1 MRIVKSVSSARFFDR
16 KGRGARLAAQGTPIA
31 VATILASAL
40 GLLLACADHG
50 TPSPSPTAANA
61 SASNGATATSTDAT
75 SAANATASAPPGDP
89 AFTPASAPSPDGAA
103 VFAENCSVC
112 HSLPILGSLL
122 EQNRGRPP
130 GFVYD
135 ALTVGNMRRMG
146 SPLDDA
152 SRRAV
157 SEFFTGVAFDSPGAV
172 RDYRVSPRCEPGRT
186 AFDWSDLAYPSW
198 GRTPRNLRSLPD
210 GEGIARDAVAKLAVA
225 WVVAFPESSQLRS
238 QATAAGGA
246 LFVGS
251 HDGSVYALDQA
262 TGCTRWHFKAGT
274 EVRSAVTIDV
284 DAGGALGASAG
295 ERTPG
300 AVGSAAKPAVRA
312 VFGDRAANVYA
323 LDAETGAPLWKRS
336 VDPHLNASITG
347 SITAHGGKLFVPV
360 SSNDDINAMDPKYP
374 CCTHSGA
381 VVALDARTGEIL
393 WRTPTIAEAPRTTG
407 KTAIGT
413 ETRGPSGA
421 SIWNTPTVDE
431 KRGLLFVGTGN
442 NHSRPATAMSDSVL
456 ALALETGRIVWTYQA
471 QAQDAWNAACSFG
484 TRSSCPDP
492 EGPDTDFGGTTMLVD
507 VGGRDLLFAGQ
518 KAGILHALDPAT
530 GRLVWKKSIVR
541 GGPQGGIRYGM
552 ASREGVLFV
561 PAMVEGD
568 EQGEGR
574 AALPGLHALAAT
586 DGAVVWQTNGA
597 ELCAERRPCVGIVG
611 APPFATRDVVF
622 AAGVDGVVYALDRA
636 NGEVLWQLDTTMELT
651 TLRGGTTRGGG
662 IQGTAGPMVANG
674 RLFISSGYGQAQRPG
689 NALIAL
695 APR

>member
-1 MRIVKSVSSARFFDR
+1 MSEPSDAPASPSSSA
-16 KGRGARLAAQGTPIA
+16 
-31 VATILASAL
+31 S
-40 GLLLACADHG
+40 
-50 TPSPSPTAANA
+50 TAAA
-61 SASNGATATSTDAT
+61 GST
-75 SAANATASAPPGDP
+75 SAARSSAP
-89 AFTPASAPSPDGAA
+89 TPDGAA
-103 VFAENCSVC
+103 VFAEHCSVC

-157 SEFFTGVAFDSPGAV
+157 AEFFTGVRFDSPAAE
-172 RDYRVSPRCEPGRT
+172 RDYQVSPRCEPGQG

-198 GRTPRNLRSLPD
+198 GRTPRNLRALPD
-210 GEGIARDAVAKLAVA
+210 GEGIPRDRVSKLAVA

-284 DAGGALGASAG
+284 DAGSGGAG
-295 ERTPG
+295 
-300 AVGSAAKPAVRA
+300 AKPVVRA

-323 LDAETGAPLWKRS
+323 LDAETGARLWKQS
-336 VDPHLNASITG
+336 VDPHPNASITG
-347 SITAHGGKLFVPV
+347 SITAHAGRLFVPV
-360 SSNDDINAMDPKYP
+360 SSNDDINSMDPGFP

-381 VVALDARTGEIL
+381 VVALDARTGAIL
-393 WRTPTIAEAPRTTG
+393 WRTPTIPEAPRTTG
-407 KTAIGT
+407 RTAVGT
-413 ETRGPSGA
+413 EIRGPSGA
-421 SIWNTPTVDE
+421 SIWNTPTLDE

-442 NHSRPATAMSDSVL
+442 NHSRPATAMSDSI
-456 ALALETGRIVWTYQA
+456 LALELATGRVVWTYQA
-471 QAQDAWNAACSFG
+471 QAEDAWNAACSFG

-507 VGGRDLLFAGQ
+507 VGGRDLVFAGQ
-518 KAGILHALDPAT
+518 KAGILHALDAAT
-530 GRLVWKKSIVR
+530 GRLVWKKTIVR

-552 ASREGVLFV
+552 ASDGGILFV

-574 AALPGLHALAAT
+574 DALPGLQALSAK
-586 DGAVVWQTNGA
+586 DGAVVWQANGA
-597 ELCAERRPCVGIVG
+597 ELCAERSPCVGIVG
-611 APPFATRDVVF
+611 APPLATGGVVF

-636 NGEVLWQLDTTMELT
+636 NGDVLWQLDTAMEFT

-695 APR
+695 APAGAPGAPSSASK